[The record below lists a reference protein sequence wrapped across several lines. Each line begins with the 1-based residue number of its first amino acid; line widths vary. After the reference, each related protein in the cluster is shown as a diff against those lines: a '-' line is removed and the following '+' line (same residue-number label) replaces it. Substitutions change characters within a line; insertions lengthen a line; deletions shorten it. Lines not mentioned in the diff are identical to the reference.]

1 MTKRLFIIAIGA
13 VSVLGF
19 LLRFFMSI
27 DPSIWADEGQ
37 HVWIVGV
44 NHWYEMRKVYET
56 TAHDQPFGLYLALYL
71 WKNIFGWSQVAMRC
85 FSVFFSSIS
94 IPVIAGY
101 AYKLFDKKSISI
113 VAALL
118 LCFSPVSVRYGY
130 DITPYAFVQ
139 FFAVI
144 STGQFLYAIKTEKY
158 GFSMQHVLINMCLLN
173 IHYFSYFFVFA
184 QTVVFLFF
192 LYKSNWELIVNKLIY
207 PCLFYVFASLP
218 MLLLFNPVIAKGNH
232 WWIGLE
238 NKNSLAVFSNLILYK
253 DVFAWLVLSGVIGLL
268 IRKQYLEKKTKNL
281 VLSYSTIALNG
292 IMLLTVFV
300 AGIFTWK
307 VSGNERYYIALLPSI
322 VLLFSFLFM
331 SFEKKHLAYIFCT
344 LVIGLFIYDAYK
356 NLPRQNYQDFDS
368 ALNFVRKDSFEN
380 NATNE
385 IIFIPECCRWG
396 IYYYQAQKKI
406 AIKSLALSLV
416 DFINNQSQS
425 ESMINKLKAEGY
437 QKIYTLLYYES
448 LKHKQR
454 VINTMNQYARLTD
467 EKKFKGVSV
476 LVHSIE

>member
-1 MTKRLFIIAIGA
+1 MTKRLFIIVIGA
-13 VSVLGF
+13 ISVLGF

-37 HVWIVGV
+37 HVWMVGV

-56 TAHDQPFGLYLALYL
+56 TAHDQPFGLYLVLYL

-85 FSVFFSSIS
+85 FSVFFSAIS
-94 IPVIAGY
+94 IPVLAGY
-101 AYKLFDKKSISI
+101 AYKLFEKKSVSV

-118 LCFSPVSVRYGY
+118 LCFSPVSIRYGY
-130 DITPYAFVQ
+130 DVTPYALLQ

-144 STGQFLYAIKTEKY
+144 STGQFLYAIKKEKY
-158 GFSMQHVLINMCLLN
+158 GFSMPHVLINMCLLN

-184 QTVVFLFF
+184 QIVVFLFYI
-192 LYKSNWELIVNKLIY
+192 YKNNWKDFIDKLIY
-207 PCLFYVFASLP
+207 PGLFYVFASLP

-253 DVFAWLVLSGVIGLL
+253 DVLAWLVLFGALGLL
-268 IRKQYLEKKTKNL
+268 IREYWRQKTSKNL
-281 VLSYSTIALNG
+281 ILSYSVIALNAL
-292 IMLLTVFV
+292 MVLTVFV
-300 AGIFTWK
+300 AGLFAWK
-307 VSGNERYYIALLPSI
+307 VSGNERYYMALLPSLI
-322 VLLFSFLFM
+322 LLFSFLLM
-331 SFEKKHLAYIFCT
+331 CFEKKQLAYIFCT
-344 LVIGLFIYDAYK
+344 LLIGLFIYDGYK

-368 ALNFVRKDSFEN
+368 ALNFVRKDSFED
-380 NATNE
+380 NARNK

-406 AIKSLALSLV
+406 AVKSVSLGLV
-416 DFINNQSQS
+416 DFVNNQNQS
-425 ESMINKLKAEGY
+425 ESMISKIKADGY

-454 VINTMNQYARLTD
+454 VMDKMNQYARLVD
-467 EKKFKGVSV
+467 EKNFHGVSV
-476 LVHSIE
+476 LVHLIE